1 MMTISLEGL
10 LNKRVDRRWV
20 IKKTLYVLSLLN
32 SPLACRGIILAD
44 NLENGS
50 SRGMFSG
57 PKHVRLLDELVK
69 KYNFSEEYLLGV
81 FEEAE
86 LRSEIISRLEKPAEI
101 LPYYQY
107 RTRFIKDEVIN
118 RGIRYLD
125 ENLELLNRIESEFG
139 VEKEILLGILGIES
153 RFGENSGEYR
163 VFDALNTIFYQ
174 YPRREEFFRQEV
186 IEFLLLCREEG
197 IYPLSVKGSYAG
209 AFGVPQFMP
218 SSFRKF
224 AVDHDS
230 DGKKDLWRSK
240 QDILASVA
248 NYLRSHRWTKGSP
261 VRISV
266 QADKEDPR
274 VKELLSRGLRESVQL
289 GSLDTAHIQ
298 VDKNLADQY
307 QISGQETVSII
318 AYQDKENEAEKV
330 EIVFSNFK
338 SIIKYNAST
347 NYALTVTDL
356 AKIFAGKQA

>member
-1 MMTISLEGL
+1 MSIERLFD
-10 LNKRVDRRWV
+10 KAVDRRWLL
-20 IKKTLYVLSLLN
+20 KRSLYVLSLLN
-32 SPLACRGIILAD
+32 SPLSCRGIILAD

-50 SRGMFSG
+50 SRGIFSG

-86 LRSEIISRLEKPAEI
+86 LRSEIISRLEKPPEI

-118 RGIRYLD
+118 RGRRYLD

-139 VEKEILLGILGIES
+139 VEKEILLGILGVES

-174 YPRREEFFRQEV
+174 FPRREEFFRQEI

-224 AVDHDS
+224 AVDHDN
-230 DGKKDLWRSK
+230 DGRKDLWRSK
-240 QDILASVA
+240 EDILASVA
-248 NYLRSHRWTKGSP
+248 NYLRSHRWIKGAP
-261 VRISV
+261 IRISI
-266 QADKEDPR
+266 QADREDTKI
-274 VKELLSRGLRESVQL
+274 KELLSRGLRETVQI
-289 GSLDTAHIQ
+289 GSLDTAHIK
-298 VDKNLADQY
+298 VDKFLADQY
-307 QISGQETVSII
+307 RINGQETVSII
-318 AYQDKENEAEKV
+318 SYQDKENETEKV

-338 SIIKYNAST
+338 SIIRYNPST
-347 NYALTVTDL
+347 NYALTVTEL
-356 AKIFAGKQA
+356 AKIYAGKQA